1 VTAVHEEL
9 ISALTPLLTNE
20 GLELFDL
27 EVRSAT
33 IVVTVDRPGGIDLD
47 ALAAANRIV
56 SGVLDQID
64 PMPGRYT
71 LEVTSP
77 GLERRLRTP
86 EHFAKAVGSQVAV
99 RTTAGTEPRRVQG
112 ELRVASG
119 TEILI
124 DAIEPALGEVRLA
137 LDQIDRARTVFE
149 WGAAPAVSP
158 SKGPK
163 RAKSQPTTER
173 ATTP

>member
-1 VTAVHEEL
+1 MHEDL

-27 EVRSAT
+27 EVRSG
-33 IVVTVDRPGGIDLD
+33 IIKVTVDRPGGIDLD
-47 ALAAANRIV
+47 ALAEANRIV

-86 EHFAKAVGSQVAV
+86 EHFKKAVGSEIAV

-112 ELRVASG
+112 ALREATE
-119 TEILI
+119 TEIVI
-124 DAIEPALGEVRLA
+124 DATEPAIGEVRLA
-137 LDQIDRARTVFE
+137 LEQIDRARTVFE

-158 SKGPK
+158 SKGNK
-163 RAKSQPTTER
+163 RTKSQSTTER
-173 ATTP
+173 VKTP